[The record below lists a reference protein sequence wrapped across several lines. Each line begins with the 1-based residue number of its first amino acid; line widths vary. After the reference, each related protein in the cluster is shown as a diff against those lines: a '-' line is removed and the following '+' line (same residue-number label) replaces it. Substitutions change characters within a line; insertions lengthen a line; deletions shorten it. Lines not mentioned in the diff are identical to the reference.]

1 MQRRQREPRS
11 VGGEGAVWRQA
22 ELVGILEVLNVGQTV
37 ISSRSKKGNTQID
50 MTRIMPAEAALDVV
64 AILPLEAKV
73 FVSPNAKFSAMMIF
87 G

>member
-1 MQRRQREPRS
+1 
-11 VGGEGAVWRQA
+11 
-22 ELVGILEVLNVGQTV
+22 
-37 ISSRSKKGNTQID
+37 

-73 FVSPNAKFSAMMIF
+73 FVSPNADFSAMMIF